1 MENKKNQI
9 ENFELFYDNIKKK
22 FNNEFDNLQDL

>member
-1 MENKKNQI
+1 MENKKNKI
-9 ENFELFYDNIKKK
+9 ENFELYYDNIKKK